1 MSSQVYYR
9 NMHNAFLI
17 NTEKLED
24 AELVLLFVIIV
35 NFVEELLHMDT
46 ACKMHHIKICLV

>member
-46 ACKMHHIKICLV
+46 ACKMHY